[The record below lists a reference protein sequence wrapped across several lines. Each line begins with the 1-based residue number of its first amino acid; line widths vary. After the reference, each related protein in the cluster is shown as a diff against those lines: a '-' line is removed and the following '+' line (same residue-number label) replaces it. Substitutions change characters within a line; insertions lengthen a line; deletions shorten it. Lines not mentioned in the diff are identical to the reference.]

1 MHIILYLVGGLEYF
15 LCFQRLGTITPTDF
29 HLFQRGRY
37 TTNQILLHMC
47 DARLVK
53 INAIPQHFFQIHHPV
68 LQSFHCNQMKDKKR
82 SAKSQV
88 LSFGWFLTI
97 HICTYINCRY
107 ISIVYI
113 YIYYCIRFYKPI
125 FTLNSLNSIFFIYF
139 HIRSTHVQSD
149 VPSGDPAPGQ

>member
-1 MHIILYLVGGLEYF
+1 MVVVQPLTMTCWQRSQNCLVCEIRNQHAHYSIFGWWFGTWTLF
-15 LCFQRLGTITPTDF
+15 FHRLGITTPTDF

-68 LQSFHCNQMKDKKR
+68 LQSFHCNQMTDEKR

-97 HICTYINCRY
+97 HICTYTNCRY
-107 ISIVYI
+107 FSIVYI
-113 YIYYCIRFYKPI
+113 YITAFD
-125 FTLNSLNSIFFIYF
+125 SISPYS
-139 HIRSTHVQSD
+139 H
-149 VPSGDPAPGQ
+149 